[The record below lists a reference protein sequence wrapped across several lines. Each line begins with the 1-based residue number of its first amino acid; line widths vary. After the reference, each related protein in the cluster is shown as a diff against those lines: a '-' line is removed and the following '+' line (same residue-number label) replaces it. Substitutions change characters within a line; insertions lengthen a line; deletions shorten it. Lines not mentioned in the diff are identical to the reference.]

1 MKKYDTGCQKIMC
14 HVLGDDFV
22 LLDRWRS
29 TENVAAKLTFTLHV
43 KITFFIAFNSTYY
56 KNQKFQRSHGSQFN
70 VLLEKY
76 FNILIIFELVP
87 LIMCLD
93 FAVRCLKIALL

>member
-1 MKKYDTGCQKIMC
+1 MKKYDTGCQKIIC

-22 LLDRWRS
+22 PLHRWRS

-43 KITFFIAFNSTYY
+43 KIKFFIAFHSIYFE
-56 KNQKFQRSHGSQFN
+56 NQKFQRSHGSQFN

-76 FNILIIFELVP
+76 FNILIIFKLVP
-87 LIMCLD
+87 LVMCLD
-93 FAVRCLKIALL
+93 FAVKCLKIAPL